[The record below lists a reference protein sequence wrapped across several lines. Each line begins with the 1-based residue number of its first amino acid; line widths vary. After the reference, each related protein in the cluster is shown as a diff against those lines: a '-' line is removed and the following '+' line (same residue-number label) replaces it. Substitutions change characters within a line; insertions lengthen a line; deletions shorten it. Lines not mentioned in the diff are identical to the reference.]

1 MLCGTV
7 ASEISPRQQI
17 SAIDK
22 TAAAADRRL
31 RTLFE
36 PSTAP
41 TQTEAQA
48 RQSPSVVSS
57 VYFVRSRTGNPRPEA
72 AREEKKLPQ
81 PRGAPRS
88 EAAAAALREL
98 FHEVPWPHL
107 FFCSPFA
114 AQSETCKLFKMGWPD
129 SDGWLW
135 VCGVRCNRR
144 PRTTTGCCC
153 CTRMRTASSRC
164 SSNEFALC
172 TLRSLRP
179 RRTCLGSTVS
189 GIQNSDS
196 APAHLTVPPYRSLNK
211 GHSLAPSP
219 SPPPSLAQLAK

>member
-98 FHEVPWPHL
+98 FHEVNNPNPPFFFVLPRRFARACKMWP
-107 FFCSPFA
+107 
-114 AQSETCKLFKMGWPD
+114 E

-135 VCGVRCNRR
+135 VCGVQ
-144 PRTTTGCCC
+144 
-153 CTRMRTASSRC
+153 
-164 SSNEFALC
+164 
-172 TLRSLRP
+172 
-179 RRTCLGSTVS
+179 V
-189 GIQNSDS
+189 QS
-196 APAHLTVPPYRSLNK
+196 APSHNDRVLLLHTHADRIVTLLE
-211 GHSLAPSP
+211 
-219 SPPPSLAQLAK
+219 Q